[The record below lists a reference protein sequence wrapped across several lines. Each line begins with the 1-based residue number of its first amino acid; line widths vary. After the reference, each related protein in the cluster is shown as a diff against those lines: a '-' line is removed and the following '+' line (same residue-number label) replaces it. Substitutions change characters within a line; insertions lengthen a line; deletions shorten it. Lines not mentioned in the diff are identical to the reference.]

1 MMLPLLIAAASQ
13 CGDYVDIAKQ
23 LRAQFGEERM
33 AMGVAA
39 DGLSALALFVSPKG
53 ETFTIVSVAPAG
65 PACVVASGKSWERFL
80 PPAADTPA

>member
-1 MMLPLLIAAASQ
+1 MIDIIADQ
-13 CGDYVDIAKQ
+13 CADYAT
-23 LRAQFGEERM
+23 LAQRLKTQYGEERM

-53 ETFTIVSVAPAG
+53 ETYTLVSVAPPG
-65 PACVVASGKSWERFL
+65 PACVVASGKSWEQFL